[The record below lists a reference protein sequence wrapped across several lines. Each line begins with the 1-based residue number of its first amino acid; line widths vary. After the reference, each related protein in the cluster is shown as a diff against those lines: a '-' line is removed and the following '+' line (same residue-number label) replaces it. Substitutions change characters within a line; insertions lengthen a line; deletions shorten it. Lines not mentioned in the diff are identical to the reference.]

1 MVSDVAGV
9 SGRWWPPSRS
19 FSGGVRP
26 DLVGADL
33 SHYRIYLVGPLLGAM
48 VAVGFE
54 FILRGKAT
62 KAGGE
67 AAQGILVANPE
78 GV

>member
-9 SGRWWPPSRS
+9 SGRWSPPSRS
-19 FSGGVRP
+19 FSGGVCP

-33 SHYRIYLVGPLLGAM
+33 SHYWIYLVGPLLGAM